1 MIIKKKNFQLLP
13 LSIYLH
19 KTATISKYPQFLI
32 YKLNESILGTRSS
45 TNNKFGTKKYEKIKF
60 IKR

>member
-1 MIIKKKNFQLLP
+1 MSTKYHTYIYIYIYIYIIYMIIKKKNFQLLP

-32 YKLNESILGTRSS
+32 YKLNESILGTR
-45 TNNKFGTKKYEKIKF
+45 
-60 IKR
+60 